1 MNDSIVNFYLEY
13 CLTEYIK
20 KELVA
25 NKLFVDAVENMMKK
39 ESALSA
45 REQKLVRKY
54 KSITN
59 RFYVFSTFF
68 YPKMRKLKQI
78 RDPKEKELAIKG
90 LLKWSVEINLFERE
104 FVLIPVITG

>member
-68 YPKMRKLKQI
+68 YPKMR
-78 RDPKEKELAIKG
+78 
-90 LLKWSVEINLFERE
+90 ERE